1 MPNKLPKFFD
11 KHKICII
18 CEGNEEYEYLK
29 RLKDLNVWNEQYE
42 VSLVNA
48 GGNGNIPAR
57 YQDRYQNGADELVL
71 VFCDTEKKPH
81 EQYEDI
87 KRKYIGTFA
96 SILSLFFLF
105 WTWDDIRI
113 TSTQYKCVIIIL
125 LCVLALILAIL
136 WTCIFKRTK
145 TIWESPSGKIKVCY
159 SDIMK
164 DGFDKRNKEEK
175 LFVIPVNSCFDTIVD
190 EDISTCS
197 KPLVSP
203 NSLHGRW
210 IKTMV
215 NKGFTIEEIDNKIH
229 NCLEMQNLVPK
240 SIIADED
247 KERGKR
253 EVYELGTVAMIR
265 GNNNS
270 TFLLLAIS
278 EYDKDNI
285 AHTSVD
291 DLEMCIKSLLNF
303 YDQHGQGHRLVIPL
317 MGTNLSR
324 AGLSHNDSLRVIT
337 SLFQLYG
344 DKIHGEVDVVIY
356 KGDKDKVTLDI

>member
-1 MPNKLPKFFD
+1 MNKV
-11 KHKICII
+11 
-18 CEGNEEYEYLK
+18 
-29 RLKDLNVWNEQYE
+29 NV
-42 VSLVNA
+42 
-48 GGNGNIPAR
+48 IK
-57 YQDRYQNGADELVL
+57 QNLELIGKTWMK
-71 VFCDTEKKPH
+71 C
-81 EQYEDI
+81 
-87 KRKYIGTFA
+87 IGTFA

-113 TSTQYKCVIIIL
+113 TSKQYKCVIIIL

-215 NKGFTIEEIDNKIH
+215 NKD
-229 NCLEMQNLVPK
+229 
-240 SIIADED
+240 
-247 KERGKR
+247 
-253 EVYELGTVAMIR
+253 
-265 GNNNS
+265 
-270 TFLLLAIS
+270 LL
-278 EYDKDNI
+278 
-285 AHTSVD
+285 
-291 DLEMCIKSLLNF
+291 
-303 YDQHGQGHRLVIPL
+303 
-317 MGTNLSR
+317 
-324 AGLSHNDSLRVIT
+324 
-337 SLFQLYG
+337 
-344 DKIHGEVDVVIY
+344 
-356 KGDKDKVTLDI
+356 

>member
-1 MPNKLPKFFD
+1 MPMPNKLPKFLD
-11 KHKICII
+11 NHKICII
-18 CEGNEEYEYLK
+18 CEGNEEYEYLN
-29 RLKDLNVWNEQYE
+29 RLKNLKVWNEQYDI
-42 VSLVNA
+42 SLVNA

-87 KRKYIGTFA
+87 KRKINEFHGVDSA
-96 SILSLFFLF
+96 ANE
-105 WTWDDIRI
+105 
-113 TSTQYKCVIIIL
+113 VIMFGNP
-125 LCVLALILAIL
+125 C
-136 WTCIFKRTK
+136 
-145 TIWESPSGKIKVCY
+145 
-159 SDIMK
+159 
-164 DGFDKRNKEEK
+164 
-175 LFVIPVNSCFDTIVD
+175 
-190 EDISTCS
+190 
-197 KPLVSP
+197 
-203 NSLHGRW
+203 
-210 IKTMV
+210 
-215 NKGFTIEEIDNKIH
+215 
-229 NCLEMQNLVPK
+229 
-240 SIIADED
+240 
-247 KERGKR
+247 
-253 EVYELGTVAMIR
+253 TVAMIR